1 MLDTSYSPL
10 QIACHSNHIDVV
22 VELLKVQNPKVDID
36 LCDSNECTPLFF
48 ACEKGYTNIARILL
62 EHHADP
68 HWCSKKG
75 HSPFTVAQ
83 EAGFKEIVDIIEQHN
98 LHEIP

>member
-1 MLDTSYSPL
+1 VIHHRLYTCLHLYYDKIVKILLTHGADINKSRDTSYSPL

-68 HWCSKKG
+68 H
-75 HSPFTVAQ
+75 
-83 EAGFKEIVDIIEQHN
+83 
-98 LHEIP
+98 